1 MKDGQKAYLLRAKIN
16 GLAGLGKYQG
26 DGKAAGAAGE
36 SLFVANHQYWTG
48 TALKIQTDKKK
59 IVTNSIIFTIWTK

>member
-36 SLFVANHQYWTG
+36 SLFVANHQY
-48 TALKIQTDKKK
+48 
-59 IVTNSIIFTIWTK
+59 